1 MPNILAQ
8 CDVSGKPLLQYCT
21 TTRGFL
27 SPFFRIIPI
36 EYITRG
42 RGYPY
47 APHAQA
53 SRPAT
58 HPPHDFHIHIYSV
71 SHTTF
76 ASQISRLVPRASPRT
91 PVVSTQTKQ
100 NATQAPPHT
109 HSSRNSRRR
118 IQTPR
123 SAKAAAAAATCRDN
137 RGKGYEGRALP
148 LPDTR
153 RVALR
158 SVALFVC
165 ASPSK
170 AQRSKCVAPMC
181 SSRFMFWPFCM
192 WLV

>member
-1 MPNILAQ
+1 MPSIKRWQVYDSEASGQAGMWFCFPLFFIMVIIL
-8 CDVSGKPLLQYCT
+8 
-21 TTRGFL
+21 
-27 SPFFRIIPI
+27 IIQ
-36 EYITRG
+36 YITRG

-47 APHAQA
+47 APHAHPV
-53 SRPAT
+53 RP

-71 SHTTF
+71 SHDIR
-76 ASQISRLVPRASPRT
+76 ISDLSSCRARLRGLL
-91 PVVSTQTKQ
+91 VVSTQTKP

-118 IQTPR
+118 IQTPH

-158 SVALFVC
+158 SVALPFVC
-165 ASPSK
+165 ASPSE